1 MSADAVSST
10 RNQADLWLSVTAA
23 ALVGAGLVMVLSA
36 SQAVSY
42 EAYQSSFYVFLK
54 QGVFA
59 VVGTAALIVLSRV
72 DYHRLRRLAL
82 PSLVAAMALMVA
94 VFVPHIG
101 VPIERGH
108 GAQRWINLGPLG
120 TLQPSEVL
128 KLALVVYLSHWAAKR
143 GDRIRSF
150 TDGFLPLAIMLAAAL
165 GVLALQ
171 KDLGTALVVTTL
183 CLAVYFSGGAPK
195 RHLLLLSLILV
206 AVFAAMVYFERYR
219 LDRLA
224 VYLDPFLDI
233 QGRGMQSAQ
242 ALIGLGSGGLTG
254 VGLGHSVQKYLWLPQ
269 ADTDFIFAIVGEET
283 GLIGSTLLLGGF
295 VMFAIRG
302 YRAAM
307 RAPDRM
313 GVMLACGITTW
324 ITFQALIN
332 IGVVTNTLPITGV
345 PLPFI
350 SVGGSAL
357 AVSMA
362 AVGVL
367 LNVSG
372 QGVRQSYISDRR
384 QGKAADAAVD
394 SGRRHRRAPVAGT
407 RRGPGVSR

>member
-1 MSADAVSST
+1 MSDSITSKRSQV
-10 RNQADLWLSVTAA
+10 DLWLSVTAA
-23 ALVGAGLVMVLSA
+23 ALVGAGLIMVLSA
-36 SQAVSY
+36 SQAISY
-42 EAYQSSFYVFLK
+42 RYYGNSFTMFLR

-59 VVGTAALIVLSRV
+59 VLGTTALVLLSRI
-72 DYHRLRRLAL
+72 DYHYLRRFAF
-82 PSLVAAMALMVA
+82 PGMVVAMGLMVA
-94 VFVPHIG
+94 VMIPHVG
-101 VPIERGH
+101 VSPDQTY
-108 GAQRWINLGPLG
+108 GAQRWIRLGPLG

-128 KLALVVYLSHWAAKR
+128 KLALVLYLSHWIAKR
-143 GDRIRSF
+143 GDRINSF
-150 TDGFLPLAIMLAAAL
+150 TDGFLPFVVMIGAAL
-165 GVLALQ
+165 GLLALQ
-171 KDLGTALVVTTL
+171 KDLGTALVVTGL
-183 CLAVYFSGGAPK
+183 SLAIYFSGGGPK
-195 RHLLLLSLILV
+195 RYLLLLGVLLI
-206 AVFAAMVYFERYR
+206 AVFAAMVFFERYR
-219 LDRLA
+219 FDRIA
-224 VYLDPFLDI
+224 VYLNPFLDP
-233 QGRGMQSAQ
+233 QGRGFQSAQ

-254 VGLGHSVQKYLWLPQ
+254 VGLGHSVPKYQWLPQ

-295 VMFAIRG
+295 VMLAIRG

-313 GVMLACGITTW
+313 GVMLAAGITTW

-332 IGVVTNTLPITGV
+332 IGVVSNTIPITGV

-350 SVGGSAL
+350 SAGGSAL

-384 QGKAADAAVD
+384 TDAAVD
-394 SGRRHRRAPVAGT
+394 SGRRHRRTPVAGT
-407 RRGPGVSR
+407 RSRAGVSR